1 MTGLTDLP
9 GTPPGR
15 PTISGAFNFRDL
27 GGLRA
32 GPGHR
37 TRSGVLFRSDTLQAL
52 TAEDVAHVVDELRP
66 ELIVDLRT
74 GGEAVAQ
81 GRGPLARAPI
91 CYLNAPLHE
100 APVSDLPAGEQTLAF
115 YLVHLESPTSK
126 AATVVRVVCALVG
139 RPVVV
144 HCAAGKDRT
153 GLVIAL
159 LLRLAGVDDAEIV
172 ADYMRSAPAMPRIV
186 ERFRTWPHY
195 ADHMAAVAPEVYETA
210 EHTITGFLAALDR
223 RHGGAVGW
231 ARSRG
236 ITDGEI
242 TRLRAGLL
250 VPDGDGPADT

>member
-1 MTGLTDLP
+1 VTDLP
-9 GTPPGR
+9 GTPPR
-15 PTISGAFNFRDL
+15 RRAISGAFNFRDL
-27 GGLRA
+27 GALRA

-66 ELIVDLRT
+66 ELIIDLRN
-74 GGEAVAQ
+74 GREAVTQ
-81 GRGPLARAPI
+81 GRGPLAEAPI

-100 APVSDLPAGEQTLAF
+100 APVSDLPPREQSLAF
-115 YLVHLESPTSK
+115 SLMHLESPTSN
-126 AATVVRVVCALVG
+126 AATVVRIVCAHAG

-172 ADYMRSAPAMPRIV
+172 ADYMRSAAAMPRIV

-195 ADHMAAVAPEVYETA
+195 ADHMASVPPEVYATE
-210 EHTITGFLAALDR
+210 EQTITGFLAALDE

-231 ARSRG
+231 GRSRG

-242 TRLRAGLL
+242 ARLRSGLL
-250 VPDGDGPADT
+250 APDVDGATDT